1 MKLDHSFF
9 NTSEDIHLCGSYI
22 WGDDSPIYNIFNVDL
37 FDILENDICLY
48 ETLGCVFICGD
59 FNSRVGDKK
68 DYIVCDKFNS
78 CIDSQ
83 DYTSDCIPDRAS
95 LDKSLNSNGVKLLDI
110 CKGASFRIVNGRIGN
125 SDQYTFL
132 SNNGCSVIDYL
143 LTKESN
149 FSQIQQF
156 YIQRFN
162 EWSDHAPLCFSLLCN
177 NRLHS
182 EEKQSDTKYKW
193 NDSLREQF
201 RSGIIRILPTFND
214 IVHNINCPDRDSINV
229 LIDKFSNT
237 IRDVAD
243 PLFAKD
249 CF

>member
-1 MKLDHSFF
+1 M
-9 NTSEDIHLCGSYI
+9 
-22 WGDDSPIYNIFNVDL
+22 
-37 FDILENDICLY
+37 
-48 ETLGCVFICGD
+48 
-59 FNSRVGDKK
+59 
-68 DYIVCDKFNS
+68 
-78 CIDSQ
+78 
-83 DYTSDCIPDRAS
+83 
-95 LDKSLNSNGVKLLDI
+95 KLLDI

-125 SDQYTFL
+125 SDQFTFL
-132 SNNGCSVIDYL
+132 SNNGCSVIDYH

-149 FSQIQQF
+149 FSQIQKF

-249 CF
+249 CFYSHDTYFEGYTKRNKDWFDHDCIVARNMYLEALKLFYVDKSDTNRCKN